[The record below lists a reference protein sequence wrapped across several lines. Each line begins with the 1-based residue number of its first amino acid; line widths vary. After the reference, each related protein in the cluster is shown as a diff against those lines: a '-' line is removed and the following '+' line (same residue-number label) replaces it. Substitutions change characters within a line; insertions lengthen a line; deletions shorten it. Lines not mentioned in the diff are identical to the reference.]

1 MRHTRTRLAG
11 RWVLITGAGH
21 GLGRA
26 LAGAFADVGSR
37 IIVTDWNPDS
47 VESTTRWLNRRG
59 NPAMGFE
66 MDVTCSESISRARR
80 EVMSRIGNV
89 DVLVNNAGTVRG
101 GLFTDVPLDEHLATL
116 DINTHGPIRVTH
128 AFLPNLLTSP
138 VAHLVNIIS
147 AAALIGLPAAST
159 YAASKWALLGFTE
172 SLREELRQTGHRH
185 AGVTAVCPSYIST
198 GLFAGV
204 RPPRFTRM
212 LTPASVARQVV
223 RAVLA
228 GRPQLML
235 PRTVALIPL
244 SRALLPDRW
253 SQRLGDWAGI
263 HSSMTDWHGHD
274 EPMPEPP
281 RTTRTDPND
290 TSQIEAIEAAAVSGS

>member
-212 LTPASVARQVV
+212 LTPDTVARQVV
-223 RAVLA
+223 QAVLA
-228 GRPQLML
+228 GRPRLML
-235 PRTVALIPL
+235 PRTVGLIPL

-253 SQRLGDWAGI
+253 SQRLGDWTGI
-263 HSSMTDWHGHD
+263 YSSMVDWHGRD
-274 EPMPEPP
+274 RPMAK
-281 RTTRTDPND
+281 RSLTTRTRSSHIKRIDSVE
-290 TSQIEAIEAAAVSGS
+290 TTAVAES